1 MATDAKKY
9 DVLTTLTLPFIKVVE
24 DTAKIG
30 KDPAKGIPEDV
41 PVAFKKPVHAVTNRE
56 EMAQY
61 FDAVGADVA
70 NAILDYASD
79 LKLRGAAVTA
89 RRNELT
95 KDPIAEEAKG
105 LVKAGMLDEPQSAK
119 YVELRRAGTA
129 KVQALV
135 AATS

>member
-1 MATDAKKY
+1 MASDAKKY
-9 DVLTTLTLPFIKVVE
+9 DVLTALTLAFIKVVD

-41 PVAFKKPVHAVTNRE
+41 PVAFRKPVHAITTRE

-61 FDAVGADVA
+61 FDAVGAEVA
-70 NAILDYASD
+70 NNLLDYASD

-89 RRNELT
+89 ERNRLT

-105 LVKAGMLDEPQSAK
+105 LVKAGMLDEPQSVK
-119 YVELRRAGTA
+119 YVELRKAGTA

>member
-1 MATDAKKY
+1 MANDAKKY
-9 DVLTTLTLPFIKVVE
+9 DVLTALKLACIKIVS

-30 KDPAKGIPEDV
+30 ADPAKGIASDV
-41 PVAFKKPVHAVTNRE
+41 AVPFTKPVHAITNATE
-56 EMAQY
+56 ATEY
-61 FDAVGADVA
+61 FNAVGADVF
-70 NAILDYASD
+70 NALLDYASD

-89 RRNELT
+89 KRNELT

-105 LVKAGMLDEPQSAK
+105 LVKAGMLDEAQSAK
-119 YVELRRAGTA
+119 YVELRKSGTA

>member
-9 DVLTTLTLPFIKVVE
+9 AVLTTLALAFVKIVS

-30 KDPAKGIPEDV
+30 KDPAKGIANDEAV
-41 PVAFKKPVHAVTNRE
+41 PFTKPVHAVTNKDE
-56 EMAQY
+56 AASY
-61 FDAVGADVA
+61 FEAVGADVF
-70 NAILDYASD
+70 NSLLDYASD

-89 RRNELT
+89 KRAELT

-105 LVKAGMLDEPQSAK
+105 LVKAGMLTEEQSAK
-119 YVELRRAGTA
+119 YVELRKSGTA
-129 KVQALV
+129 KVQSLV

>member
-1 MATDAKKY
+1 MANDAKKY
-9 DVLTTLTLPFIKVVE
+9 DVLTALTLACVKIVA

-30 KDPAKGIPEDV
+30 ADPAKGIAKDETV
-41 PVAFKKPVHAVTNRE
+41 PFNKPVHAITNKDE
-56 EMAQY
+56 ASSY
-61 FDAVGADVA
+61 FEAVGADVF
-70 NAILDYASD
+70 NALLDYAAD

-89 RRNELT
+89 KRNELT

-105 LVKAGMLDEPQSAK
+105 LVKAGMLNEEQSAK
-119 YVELRRAGTA
+119 YVELRKSGTA